1 MNDPTQQ
8 GSIVANHMLQ
18 VFQDRQGF
26 IWVGSEG
33 YGVDYFNP
41 DKNFFNIIAS
51 STMSIPGL
59 TSNWG
64 RTAVEDN
71 QGGLW
76 LGWVGGLIRMGA
88 DGKSIRLWQ
97 NIKDKTPQLH
107 YNSIRSLICDDRGD
121 VWIGT
126 TGGINRFHPTTGK
139 MDYLDEKD
147 SLPQG
152 FYWVLMQDSRKNIW
166 IGERSNLYYFD
177 AAEKKIHSAAYHPVL
192 SRLKNKGVRSIRED
206 SRHRIWFGMN
216 GSGVSMYDPDKNEL
230 RQWTRTDGNDS
241 TIIGNYTTSITEDK
255 KGIIWIGSFIGMVA
269 YDSQKDKFTQY
280 TRQNGL
286 ASNKTSNLMVDDR
299 NRLWIGSTSGLLL
312 LDSSRSHFKNFD
324 LHDGLPTMEFNDQDA
339 YKMKDGR
346 FVFPSMK
353 GFVVFDANAYEEN
366 IKIPALYLS
375 SIKVHNTEVAV
386 TSNYEET
393 KNLKLGHDENF
404 FSIELTALNYTNPQQ
419 TLYAYKLDPFDKE
432 WIYTKERIANYTNV
446 PGGHYLFHYKAT
458 NNPNNWDVP
467 EKILSISIGTVVYKT
482 IWFWTLVGLAILS
495 MLYGLYRIRI
505 NQQERIYSL
514 QNKTH
519 ALEKEKALVM
529 YESLKQQ
536 LNPHFLFNSM
546 TSLSSL
552 IRTNQKL
559 AGEFLDGLSKSYR
572 YILKSR
578 NNEIVPLGNEIKFA
592 EIYIKLQQTRFD
604 KGLIINI
611 DVNED
616 FYDQKIAPVTLQHLL
631 ENAIKHN
638 IIDVDTP
645 LRIDILVE
653 DGYLIVRNNLQR
665 KNFVETS
672 NKQGLINLQSLYHY
686 LSARPLEIRE
696 DEKFFT
702 VKIPLI

>member
-1 MNDPTQQ
+1 
-8 GSIVANHMLQ
+8 
-18 VFQDRQGF
+18 
-26 IWVGSEG
+26 
-33 YGVDYFNP
+33 
-41 DKNFFNIIAS
+41 
-51 STMSIPGL
+51 
-59 TSNWG
+59 
-64 RTAVEDN
+64 
-71 QGGLW
+71 
-76 LGWVGGLIRMGA
+76 
-88 DGKSIRLWQ
+88 
-97 NIKDKTPQLH
+97 
-107 YNSIRSLICDDRGD
+107 
-121 VWIGT
+121 
-126 TGGINRFHPTTGK
+126 
-139 MDYLDEKD
+139 
-147 SLPQG
+147 
-152 FYWVLMQDSRKNIW
+152 
-166 IGERSNLYYFD
+166 
-177 AAEKKIHSAAYHPVL
+177 
-192 SRLKNKGVRSIRED
+192 
-206 SRHRIWFGMN
+206 
-216 GSGVSMYDPDKNEL
+216 
-230 RQWTRTDGNDS
+230 
-241 TIIGNYTTSITEDK
+241 
-255 KGIIWIGSFIGMVA
+255 
-269 YDSQKDKFTQY
+269 
-280 TRQNGL
+280 
-286 ASNKTSNLMVDDR
+286 MVDDR

-616 FYDQKIAPVTLQHLL
+616 FYDQKIAPVTLQHLI